1 MARHA
6 WSKLDMFD
14 YQDRPDEQAPKAKD
28 DKAAK
33 DAQESKGVAGW
44 RRDRDHL
51 SRRSQPRPIG
61 EPQPKG
67 ADPVPSQVS
76 SGGSKSCHKR
86 SSDLPHDL

>member
-33 DAQESKGVAGW
+33 DARSPRAW
-44 RRDRDHL
+44 RDGGAIAII
-51 SRRSQPRPIG
+51 SRRSQPHPIG

-76 SGGSKSCHKR
+76 SAGSKSCHKR
-86 SSDLPHDL
+86 SSDLRHDL

>member
-6 WSKLDMFD
+6 CSKLDMCG
-14 YQDRPDEQAPKAKD
+14 YQDRPDEQAQKAKD

-76 SGGSKSCHKR
+76 SAGSKSCHKR
-86 SSDLPHDL
+86 SSDLRHDL